1 MKMHNPIERGTSYPR
16 CSRPLS
22 VVPNMVKTNTNVSRS
37 STPKAW
43 ATLMFCAGVVIPNP
57 PRTSAGV
64 NPYSSAAPKIPG
76 KDRWRIACESVILTQ
91 FGLFGEDDECNLLL
105 LDIHCFGK
113 GFKMASR
120 FATFSKDGILTINEA
135 AAPTNTKKETKFG
148 LSVFT
153 GQ

>member
-1 MKMHNPIERGTSYPR
+1 MLHLRSLGKIVDELHVNQSF
-16 CSRPLS
+16 SLS
-22 VVPNMVKTNTNVSRS
+22 K
-37 STPKAW
+37 
-43 ATLMFCAGVVIPNP
+43 F
-57 PRTSAGV
+57 
-64 NPYSSAAPKIPG
+64 
-76 KDRWRIACESVILTQ
+76 D
-91 FGLFGEDDECNLLL
+91 EDDECNLLL

-120 FATFSKDGILTINEA
+120 FATFSKDEILAINEA